1 MTLRL
6 LGKQDFELIDNVIE
20 FIKQSYD
27 GIPLDNIN
35 ENTFQGYAM
44 GVVGVLGAQSLIT
57 MEQGYAILTGVGVY
71 NA

>member
-1 MTLRL
+1 MTLHL

-20 FIKQSYD
+20 FIKDSYD

-35 ENTFQGYAM
+35 ENTFQGYSM
-44 GVVGVLGAQSLIT
+44 GVVGVLGAQGLIT

-71 NA
+71 SV